1 VEGKTGFVVMEKYIM
16 SIDQG
21 TTGSRVLIVNAA
33 GRVIADAYAEFPQ
46 IYPRPGWVEHDA
58 EVIWGT
64 VRTLMGRALAAAAL
78 TADRIAALGIT
89 NQRETTVLWDRK
101 TLAPVHNAIVWQCR
115 RSAGI
120 CETLKAAGLEATFR
134 ERTGLLLDAYFS
146 GTKLKWLL
154 DEVAGLRAR
163 ADFGEL
169 AFGTVDSWLIARL
182 TGGRRHVTDYTN
194 ASRTLMFNIHDR
206 TWDLELLSLL
216 DIPAAL
222 LPEVTASAQVVGF
235 TDAQIAGAEIPIA
248 GIAGDQQAAL
258 FGQACF
264 EAGQAKNTYGTGCF
278 LLVNAG
284 RQRPDP
290 GPGLLLTLAC
300 DRTGQPC
307 YALEGSVFIAGA
319 VVQWLRDGLG
329 LIQNAD
335 ETHLL
340 AQSVPDTQG
349 VYLVPAFAGLGA
361 PHWDMYARG
370 GILGITRGTTRA
382 HIVRAA
388 LESIAYQTR
397 DLVGA
402 LADATG
408 MALSELRVDGGACRN
423 DFLMQFQADL
433 LDCPVNRA
441 DTLESTAMG
450 AAFLAGLGIGFWDS
464 ADDIAA
470 LRQSEKIFRPH
481 MSDEDRKRMV
491 QGWCEAVERVKS
503 R

>member
-1 VEGKTGFVVMEKYIM
+1 LEKYIM
-16 SIDQG
+16 AIDQG
-21 TTGSRVLIVNAA
+21 TTGTRVLIVNSV
-33 GRVIADAYAEFPQ
+33 GRIVANAYAEFAQ

-101 TLAPVHNAIVWQCR
+101 TLVPVHNAIVWQCR

-120 CETLKAAGLEATFR
+120 CEKLKADGLAKPFR

-146 GTKLKWLL
+146 GTKIKWML
-154 DEVAGLRAR
+154 DEVPGLRAR
-163 ADFGEL
+163 ARFGEI
-169 AFGTVDSWLIARL
+169 AFGTIDAWLIARL
-182 TGGRRHVTDYTN
+182 TSGRVHATDYTN

-206 TWDLELLSLL
+206 TWDPDLLHYL
-216 DIPAAL
+216 DVPGAV
-222 LPEVTASAQVVGF
+222 LPEVVASARVAGH
-235 TDAQIAGAEIPIA
+235 TDAAVVGAEIPIA

-335 ETHLL
+335 ETHML

-402 LADATG
+402 LAEATG

-433 LDCPVNRA
+433 LGCPVNRA
-441 DTLESTAMG
+441 NTLESTAMG

-464 ADDIAA
+464 AGDIAA

-491 QGWCEAVERVKS
+491 RGWCEAVERVKS

>member
-1 VEGKTGFVVMEKYIM
+1 MA
-16 SIDQG
+16 IDQG
-21 TTGSRVLIVNAA
+21 TTGTRVLIVNSV
-33 GRVIADAYAEFPQ
+33 GRIVANAYAEFAQ

-64 VRTLMGRALAAAAL
+64 VRTVMGRALAAAAL

-120 CETLKAAGLEATFR
+120 CEKLKADGLAGPFR

-146 GTKLKWLL
+146 GTKIKWML
-154 DEVAGLRAR
+154 DEVPGLRAR
-163 ADFGEL
+163 ARFGEI
-169 AFGTVDSWLIARL
+169 AFGTIDAWLIARL
-182 TGGRRHVTDYTN
+182 TSGRVHATDYTN

-206 TWDLELLSLL
+206 TWDPDLLHHL
-216 DIPAAL
+216 DVPAAV
-222 LPEVTASAQVVGF
+222 LPGH
-235 TDAQIAGAEIPIA
+235 TDAAVVGAEIPIA

-284 RQRPDP
+284 RQRLDP

-300 DRTGQPC
+300 DRGGRPC

-335 ETHLL
+335 ETHML
-340 AQSVPDTQG
+340 AQSVADTQG

-397 DLVGA
+397 DLMGA

-433 LDCPVNRA
+433 LGCPVNRA
-441 DTLESTAMG
+441 NTLESTAMG
-450 AAFLAGLGIGFWDS
+450 AAFLAGLGVGFWDS
-464 ADDIAA
+464 ADTIAA

-481 MSDEDRKRMV
+481 MSDEDRQRLV
-491 QGWCEAVERVKS
+491 RGWCEAVERVKS

>member
-1 VEGKTGFVVMEKYIM
+1 
-16 SIDQG
+16 
-21 TTGSRVLIVNAA
+21 
-33 GRVIADAYAEFPQ
+33 
-46 IYPRPGWVEHDA
+46 
-58 EVIWGT
+58 
-64 VRTLMGRALAAAAL
+64 
-78 TADRIAALGIT
+78 
-89 NQRETTVLWDRK
+89 
-101 TLAPVHNAIVWQCR
+101 VHA
-115 RSAGI
+115 
-120 CETLKAAGLEATFR
+120 
-134 ERTGLLLDAYFS
+134 
-146 GTKLKWLL
+146 
-154 DEVAGLRAR
+154 
-163 ADFGEL
+163 
-169 AFGTVDSWLIARL
+169 
-182 TGGRRHVTDYTN
+182 TDYTN

-206 TWDLELLSLL
+206 TWDPDLLHYL
-216 DIPAAL
+216 DVPGAV
-222 LPEVTASAQVVGF
+222 LPEVVASAHVAGH
-235 TDAQIAGAEIPIA
+235 TDAAVVGAEIPIA

-284 RQRPDP
+284 RKRPDP

-335 ETHLL
+335 ETHML

-408 MALSELRVDGGACRN
+408 MTLSELRVDGGACRN

-433 LDCPVNRA
+433 LGCPVNRSRY
-441 DTLESTAMG
+441 LESTGMG
-450 AAFLAGLGIGFWDS
+450 AAFLAGLAVGVWGS
-464 ADDIAA
+464 ADEVAA
-470 LRQSEKIFRPH
+470 LRTSERTFVPAIREKERN
-481 MSDEDRKRMV
+481 RLYAGWQAAV
-491 QGWCEAVERVKS
+491 QRVKS
-503 R
+503 GGST